1 MIGKTLNRYI
11 ASRVIK
17 GVLVAFLVVTGI
29 IMLVDFVESSRNL
42 DSDSQISSLNLLY
55 LTLLKSP
62 KLIEQT
68 IPFIVLFGV
77 MGALYAMNRRSE
89 LIVMRAA
96 GLPAW
101 KFLRPALWVTGLL
114 GVLWATVLNPLAT
127 QLTDKHDGLQQLWGN
142 SIRLNDTQQVWLRDG
157 NENQQTVIFAK
168 SLKITEKTLSS
179 ATFYILSI
187 NPDGT
192 TEFERRFD
200 AQSAILITEGYWQL
214 NDVIENAPSEAT
226 QRHSA
231 ISLPTG
237 ISLDDLTKQATQIS
251 NPSFWHIPAAIA
263 ANQSAGFSSRR
274 LRMQF
279 NKLLALPVTL
289 IAMTFI
295 AASVSMQLTREGGS
309 LRLLITGSAVG
320 FGVYFADNVISA
332 FGEVAILPVL
342 LASWTVPLL
351 ILFFGISYL
360 ARIEDG

>member
-11 ASRVIK
+11 AMRVAK
-17 GVLVAFLVVTGI
+17 GIALAFLVVTGI

-42 DSDSQISSLNLLY
+42 DSDSQISALNLLY

-114 GVLWATVLNPLAT
+114 GVLWAVALNPLAT
-127 QLTDKHDGLQQLWGN
+127 QLTDKHDGLQQQWGN
-142 SIRLNDTQQVWLRDG
+142 SAPLDNTNQVWLRDG
-157 NENQQTVIFAK
+157 NETQQTVIFAK
-168 SLKITEKTLSS
+168 TLKITEKTLSS
-179 ATFYILSI
+179 VTFYILSI
-187 NPDGT
+187 KPDGT

-200 AQSAILITEGYWQL
+200 AKSATLLKQGYWQL
-214 NDVIENAPSEAT
+214 NNTTENAPSEIT
-226 QRHSA
+226 QKHTT

-237 ISLDDLTKQATQIS
+237 ITFDDLTKQASQIA
-251 NPSFWHIPAAIA
+251 NPSFWRIPATIA
-263 ANQSAGFSSRR
+263 ANKSAGFSTRQ

-295 AASVSMQLTREGGS
+295 AASVSMQLAREGGS

-320 FGVYFADNVISA
+320 FGVYFADSVISA
-332 FGEVAILPVL
+332 FGEVGILPVL
-342 LASWTVPLL
+342 LASWTTPLL
-351 ILFFGISYL
+351 ILFIGTSYL